1 MGSSLS
7 WESSFRHETDDWR
20 VENISRSVSYRQLDE
35 VIAVAHW
42 TRTNKL
48 GFTTK
53 HTGDCRLLIVNADNM
68 IEEKNQPFEDHF
80 IDSQLL
86 EDDCMVVL
94 TQSNNLALLE
104 LKPDSSV

>member
-80 IDSQLL
+80 IDFN
-86 EDDCMVVL
+86 CWK
-94 TQSNNLALLE
+94 TTAWW
-104 LKPDSSV
+104 SSLRATTSHCLS